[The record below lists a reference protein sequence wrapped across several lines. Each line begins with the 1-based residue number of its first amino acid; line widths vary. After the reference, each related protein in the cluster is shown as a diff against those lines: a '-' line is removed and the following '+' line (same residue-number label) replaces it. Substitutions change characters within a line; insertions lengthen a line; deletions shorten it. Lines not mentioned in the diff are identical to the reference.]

1 MSPQVNPDVSVDCV
15 ILGFDGEQLNTLIV
29 RQCNTGG
36 EDSTGNYKLP
46 GSLIYMDENLDDAAK
61 RVLRQ
66 LTGLTQVSM
75 IQFRAFGGPERLNN
89 PSDSI
94 WLERFHNLDHHI
106 ERIVTIAYISLVRID
121 RRMRKLEEGFEAQW
135 IPVDRLP
142 KLAFDHNIIV
152 QEATMSVKNSVTLN
166 PTLLFEL
173 LPKKFT
179 AAQLRT
185 VMETVLHKTFDIK
198 NFHKK
203 LAQMPYVVPLE
214 EKEDG
219 VSHRAAR
226 YYKFYKKK
234 RMK

>member
-1 MSPQVNPDVSVDCV
+1 MSPQVNPYVSVDCV
-15 ILGFDGEQLNTLIV
+15 ILGFDGEQLNALVV

-46 GSLIYMDENLDDAAK
+46 GSLINMDENLDDAAK
-61 RVLRQ
+61 RVLQQ
-66 LTGLTQVSM
+66 LTGLTHINM
-75 IQFRAFGGPERLNN
+75 MQFRAFGGPERLKD

-106 ERIVTIAYISLVRID
+106 ERIVTIAYLSLVRID
-121 RRMRKLEEGFEAQW
+121 RKMRKLEEGFEAQW
-135 IPVDRLP
+135 IPISKLP

-152 QEATMSVKNSVTLN
+152 DEAVLSTKNSVTLH

-179 AAQLRT
+179 AAQLRI
-185 VMETVLHKTFDIK
+185 VMENVLDKKLDIK

-203 LAQMPYVVPLE
+203 LAQMPHVVPLD

-234 RMK
+234 YAR

>member
-1 MSPQVNPDVSVDCV
+1 
-15 ILGFDGEQLNTLIV
+15 
-29 RQCNTGG
+29 
-36 EDSTGNYKLP
+36 
-46 GSLIYMDENLDDAAK
+46 
-61 RVLRQ
+61 
-66 LTGLTQVSM
+66 
-75 IQFRAFGGPERLNN
+75 
-89 PSDSI
+89 
-94 WLERFHNLDHHI
+94 
-106 ERIVTIAYISLVRID
+106 
-121 RRMRKLEEGFEAQW
+121 
-135 IPVDRLP
+135 
-142 KLAFDHNIIV
+142 
-152 QEATMSVKNSVTLN
+152 MSVKNSVTLN

-234 RMK
+234 RTK